1 MRRPKLQNG
10 WWKFLRCLDQSG
22 TRNEYRIVWN
32 QDYLLCDGIHEAL
45 VSVQDWED
53 AQVRLRSQGERYKR
67 YERHDNEHAYL
78 LTGLRKCP
86 ECGAGMYVSK
96 SVKKRKDGSY
106 YKEFY
111 YYGCKHRRQDRGHK
125 CTYKTQI
132 PLPLMDQA
140 VVEVITSLIKKP
152 DFAKLM
158 AEKIN
163 TEIDTS
169 ALEQEIAH
177 LEKQLRQQY
186 SVKEKLIEEIDQLDP
201 DDRHYRHRKSDLDER
216 LFRMYDKIDESED
229 LLIEAKAKK
238 QSIEADKVTTQNIIA
253 ILTNFEHL
261 YSVMNDVE
269 KHELMAEL
277 IADIQIYP
285 ERQPNGQWLK
295 SIHFQLPIIPEKELQ
310 FGLDNSG
317 GFENPA
323 EFLICTQFSGHR
335 FKIE

>member
-1 MRRPKLQNG
+1 MGNRRQAFSAAYVREILKNPAYCGKIAYSNRPTE
-10 WWKFLRCLDQSG
+10 KVRNKP
-22 TRNEYRIVWN
+22 NEYRIAWN

-67 YERHDNEHAYL
+67 YEHHDNERAYL
-78 LTGLRKCP
+78 LTGLLKCP

-106 YKEFY
+106 YGEKSS
-111 YYGCKHRRQDRGHK
+111 
-125 CTYKTQI
+125 TTMAASI
-132 PLPLMDQA
+132 A
-140 VVEVITSLIKKP
+140 VRIAGINAPTKRKFLSRWWIRLLSKIVLHLLSKNAWFT
-152 DFAKLM
+152 KLM

-216 LFRMYDKIDESED
+216 LFRMYDKIDESEIC
-229 LLIEAKAKK
+229 LSKPKQEA
-238 QSIEADKVTTQNIIA
+238 
-253 ILTNFEHL
+253 
-261 YSVMNDVE
+261 
-269 KHELMAEL
+269 
-277 IADIQIYP
+277 
-285 ERQPNGQWLK
+285 
-295 SIHFQLPIIPEKELQ
+295 IHW
-310 FGLDNSG
+310 S
-317 GFENPA
+317 
-323 EFLICTQFSGHR
+323 R
-335 FKIE
+335 